1 MLGLTRAAYRA
12 QHRALALQATLVG
25 EAVRLAA
32 TRRLPRPA
40 DRALGRV
47 LAARFEALMAR
58 DLANVEAGLY
68 PRRLLF
74 QLPVAAYARRL
85 PALIGDLPRVADRAR
100 RRDFCDL
107 PAAVDLEAYP
117 PYYRRNF
124 HWQTDGYLS
133 RRSAELYDLG
143 VELLFGG
150 TADVMRRQVI
160 PPISRLLAGR
170 EPRAGARLLDVG
182 CGTARTLRQIAIA
195 HPDLAVVGV
204 DLSRYYL
211 DVARRVLRGR
221 RAALAVGNGEALPL
235 ASGSFDAVTCVYLF
249 HELPQGA
256 RRRVLAEARR
266 VLRPGGLLVVEDA
279 CQVADSPELAG
290 VLARFERDLHEPYF
304 KSYLQHPLADL
315 ADEAGFAVESVEPHL
330 VSVVMVARAA
340 GA

>member
-12 QHRALALQATLVG
+12 QHRALALQATVLG

-32 TRRLPRPA
+32 TRRFRRRR
-40 DRALGRV
+40 DRALARL
-47 LAARFEALMAR
+47 LAARFEALMRR

-74 QLPVAAYARRL
+74 QMPVASYARRL
-85 PALIGDLPRVADRAR
+85 PALIGDLPRVAERAR
-100 RRDFCDL
+100 RRDFRDL
-107 PAAVDLEAYP
+107 PAGVDLEVYP

-160 PPISRLLAGR
+160 PPISRL
-170 EPRAGARLLDVG
+170 RAQQPVTRVLDIA
-182 CGTARTLRQIAIA
+182 CGTGRTLRQIAIA
-195 HPDLAVVGV
+195 HPDLSLVGL

-211 DVARRVLRGR
+211 AVAGSLLRRR
-221 RAALAVGNGEALPL
+221 RARLVVANGEAMPFG
-235 ASGSFDAVTCVYLF
+235 SGAFDAVTCVYLL
-249 HELPQGA
+249 HELPLDA

-279 CQVADSPELAG
+279 CQPADSPELAG
-290 VLARFERDLHEPYF
+290 ALAQFQRDLHEPYF
-304 KSYLQHPLADL
+304 RSYLEHDL
-315 ADEAGFAVESVEPHL
+315 AGLAREAGFAVSSVEPHL
-330 VSVVMVARAA
+330 VSVVLAARAA
-340 GA
+340 

>member
-12 QHRALALQATLVG
+12 QHRAMALQAAVLG

-32 TRRLPRPA
+32 TRRFRRRP
-40 DRALGRV
+40 DRALARL

-74 QLPVAAYARRL
+74 QMPVATYARRL
-85 PALIGDLPRVADRAR
+85 PALLGDLPRVAERAR
-100 RRDFCDL
+100 RRDFQDL
-107 PAAVDLEAYP
+107 PAGIDLDVYP

-160 PPISRLLAGR
+160 PPISRLRAR
-170 EPRAGARLLDVG
+170 EPVSRLLDIA
-182 CGTARTLRQIAIA
+182 CGTGRTLRQVAVA
-195 HPDLAVVGV
+195 HPDLSLVGL

-211 DVARRVLRGR
+211 DLAGSLLRRR
-221 RAALAVGNGEALPL
+221 RARLVVANGEAIPL
-235 ASGSFDAVTCVYLF
+235 ADGTFDAVTCVYLF
-249 HELPQGA
+249 HELPLDA

-266 VLRPGGLLVVEDA
+266 VLRPGGLLVLEDA
-279 CQVADSPELAG
+279 CQPADSPELAG
-290 VLARFERDLHEPYF
+290 ALAQFQRDLHEPYF
-304 KSYLQHPLADL
+304 KSYLQHDL
-315 ADEAGFAVESVEPHL
+315 ASLAREAGFAVESVEPHL
-330 VSVVMVARAA
+330 VSVVVAARAA
-340 GA
+340 